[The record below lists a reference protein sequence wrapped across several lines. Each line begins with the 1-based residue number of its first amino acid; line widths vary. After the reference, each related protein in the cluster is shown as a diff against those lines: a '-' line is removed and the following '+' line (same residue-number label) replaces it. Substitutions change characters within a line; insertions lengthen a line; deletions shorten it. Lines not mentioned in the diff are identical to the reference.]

1 MDTLETERL
10 TLREMRRSDVDGLY
24 LLFSDPLLMRFWLPF
39 DWSGTEQW
47 VERNLRRYEQDGFG
61 LWTLVL
67 KSSGEVI
74 GDCGMITQEI
84 EGAKATE
91 IGWHVRR
98 DLWRQGLTT
107 EAARAG
113 RDYGFDRLGVD
124 GLCSL
129 IHPENVASQR
139 VAEKIGMML
148 AKQVQHKGK
157 LRCLYTLERPR
168 R

>member
-98 DLWRQGLTT
+98 DLWRQGLAT

-113 RDYGFDRLGVD
+113 RDYGFDRWAWT
-124 GLCSL
+124 
-129 IHPENVASQR
+129 ASAR
-139 VAEKIGMML
+139 
-148 AKQVQHKGK
+148 
-157 LRCLYTLERPR
+157 
-168 R
+168 